1 MTFIEKIMAGFDG
14 VQILEMFIRLIA
26 AAVLG
31 GIVGIERS
39 RRFKDAGVRTHSMVA
54 CTAALLMIISKYGF
68 TDLVSVSGTAFAGVR
83 DADPSRIAA
92 GIVTGISFLGAGI
105 IYRDKQQHSLK
116 GLTTAAGVWCVAGI
130 GMATGAGIYILSVF
144 ATVFIVF
151 LQFVMHRFPIGN
163 DKYTGAR
170 MIIVIRDDPSAVKT
184 LGGLI
189 KKWGIIVDESDVER
203 SEGNLVYSLNVKMP
217 SRELQDE
224 INKCIVENPE
234 ICSVKLREMI

>member
-1 MTFIEKIMAGFDG
+1 MTIFEKFLAGFGG
-14 VQILEMFIRLIA
+14 VQMLEIVLRLIV

-39 RRFKDAGVRTHSMVA
+39 IRFKDAGVRTHSMVA

-68 TDLVSVSGTAFAGVR
+68 TDLVNASGVAFAGVR

-130 GMATGAGIYILSVF
+130 GMATGAGIYFLSVF
-144 ATVFIVF
+144 ATVFIVV
-151 LQFVMHRFPIGN
+151 LQFVTHRFTIGN
-163 DKYTGAR
+163 DRYMGAR
-170 MIIVIRDDPSAVKT
+170 MVIVIQDDPAAVKV
-184 LGGLI
+184 LESLV
-189 KKWGIIVDESDVER
+189 KKWGILVDESDVER
-203 SEGNLVYSLNVKMP
+203 ADGKLVYSLNVKMP
-217 SRELQDE
+217 SGELQE
-224 INKCIVENPE
+224 KINKCIAENPE
-234 ICSVKLREMI
+234 ICSVKLREML

>member
-39 RRFKDAGVRTHSMVA
+39 RRFKDAGVRPHSMVA

-130 GMATGAGIYILSVF
+130 GMATGAGIYILAVF

-151 LQFVMHRFPIGN
+151 L
-163 DKYTGAR
+163 
-170 MIIVIRDDPSAVKT
+170 
-184 LGGLI
+184 
-189 KKWGIIVDESDVER
+189 
-203 SEGNLVYSLNVKMP
+203 
-217 SRELQDE
+217 
-224 INKCIVENPE
+224 
-234 ICSVKLREMI
+234 